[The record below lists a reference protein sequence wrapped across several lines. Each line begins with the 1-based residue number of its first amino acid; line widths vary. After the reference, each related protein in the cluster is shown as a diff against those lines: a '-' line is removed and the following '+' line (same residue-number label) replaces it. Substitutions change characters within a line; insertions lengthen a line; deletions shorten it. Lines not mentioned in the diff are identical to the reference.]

1 MAVSVIVGLGALF
14 VCLSFYDV
22 MASSPVAKGPKRPK
36 KWSAL
41 TKEVAF
47 ESFRISTVATGLT
60 TSRLAATLSSRHTR
74 LWCHCPRLGVNAP

>member
-47 ESFRISTVATGLT
+47 ESFRISTVAT
-60 TSRLAATLSSRHTR
+60 SRLAATLSSRHTR